1 MFGIQSI
8 EYLYIQT
15 ADFTLNTKNC
25 EVYSMVKENISEENV
40 EENTEER
47 NGDGYVEI
55 KMGGGW
61 YMTISLAHS
70 DRFEKEYVELAKER
84 GGVKKSRFNLNP
96 THVRM
101 LGEALIK
108 FADDNGL

>member
-1 MFGIQSI
+1 M
-8 EYLYIQT
+8 
-15 ADFTLNTKNC
+15 A
-25 EVYSMVKENISEENV
+25 KENISEEDFEENV
-40 EENTEER
+40 EESS
-47 NGDGYVEI
+47 GDGYVEI

-70 DRFEKEYVELAKER
+70 DRYGSEKEYVELAKER
-84 GGVKKSRFNLNP
+84 GGVKRARFNLNP
-96 THVRM
+96 SHVRM

>member
-1 MFGIQSI
+1 
-8 EYLYIQT
+8 
-15 ADFTLNTKNC
+15 
-25 EVYSMVKENISEENV
+25 MVKKDTSEENI
-40 EENTEER
+40 EENTEETSGDTEKTS
-47 NGDGYVEI
+47 GDGYVEI

>member
-1 MFGIQSI
+1 
-8 EYLYIQT
+8 
-15 ADFTLNTKNC
+15 
-25 EVYSMVKENISEENV
+25 MVKNNATEENV
-40 EENTEER
+40 EENAEMKS
-47 NGDGYVEI
+47 GDGYVEI

-70 DRFEKEYVELAKER
+70 DRFEKEYVDLAKER

-96 THVRM
+96 SHVRM

-108 FADDNGL
+108 FADENSL

>member
-1 MFGIQSI
+1 MVDESI
-8 EYLYIQT
+8 
-15 ADFTLNTKNC
+15 F
-25 EVYSMVKENISEENV
+25 EENV
-40 EENTEER
+40 EEKAEEE
-47 NGDGYVEI
+47 NGDGYMEI

-84 GGVKKSRFNLNP
+84 GGVKKARFNLNP
-96 THVRM
+96 THARL

-108 FADDNGL
+108 FADNNGL

>member
-1 MFGIQSI
+1 
-8 EYLYIQT
+8 
-15 ADFTLNTKNC
+15 
-25 EVYSMVKENISEENV
+25 MVKENISEDNV

-47 NGDGYVEI
+47 SGDGYVEI